1 MPPKTTQALAPDPTK
16 ITFTE
21 KLLGAVAIFSFVSI
35 WISSLLSPILLVR
48 AFLKEQYP
56 WAGTIILITIAAY
69 APWTKGP
76 LSNAVH
82 DAIYYYFPRYF
93 KSMSLEYEGET
104 IEKEKEK
111 HQQTFYA
118 IHPVGIELYDKFP
131 TDVTKPAPTFA
142 VK

>member
-1 MPPKTTQALAPDPTK
+1 MAPKTTQALAPDPTK
-16 ITFTE
+16 ITFGE

-48 AFLKEQYP
+48 AFWKEQYL

-76 LSNAVH
+76 LSKAVHNAV
-82 DAIYYYFPRYF
+82 YYYFPRYF
-93 KSMSLEYEGET
+93 KSMTLEYEGDT
-104 IEKEKEK
+104 IEKKKEK

-118 IHPVGIELYDKFP
+118 IHPVGTPVYI
-131 TDVTKPAPTFA
+131 
-142 VK
+142 